1 MYLEFYFKSMED
13 KILIKNIDFNCNLAQ
28 TAGDFSNETETG
40 MIEHM
45 SSLNIACGFHA
56 GDPLTIKKVLEQCRH
71 KNKVIGAHIGF
82 PANPEENQYDEDEIE
97 AIVLYQIG
105 AIASFAKAYSLEI
118 EHVRLHGEMKKRAS
132 ENMDFALSVAKSIQ
146 KFSKWLIYYGEAGN
160 VIENIA
166 SELDINIAREI
177 YLNKNYTEAGIV
189 DKNLPDFENTQKS
202 IERLKRLLETSEIDN
217 TAGSLTKIKFDTIH
231 FGTKAENAVEL
242 AKEANSII
250 VPKPV
255 NYNRVV
261 DSGWV

>member
-1 MYLEFYFKSMED
+1 MEFYFKSMED

-28 TAGDFSNETETG
+28 TAGDYSNETETG
-40 MIEHM
+40 MIEYM

-82 PANPEENQYDEDEIE
+82 PANGAEKQYDEDEIE

-118 EHVRLHGEMKKRAS
+118 EHVRLHGKMRELAS
-132 ENMDFALSVAKSIQ
+132 ENLDFALSVAKSIQ

-166 SELDINIAREI
+166 SELDINVAREI
-177 YLNKNYTEAGIV
+177 YLNKNYTESGFV

-217 TAGSLTKIKFDTIH
+217 TAGSLTKINFDTIH

-242 AKEANSII
+242 AKEANAII

-261 DSGWV
+261 ESGWV

>member
-1 MYLEFYFKSMED
+1 MRE
-13 KILIKNIDFNCNLAQ
+13 LASK
-28 TAGDFSNETETG
+28 D
-40 MIEHM
+40 
-45 SSLNIACGFHA
+45 L
-56 GDPLTIKKVLEQCRH
+56 P
-71 KNKVIGAHIGF
+71 
-82 PANPEENQYDEDEIE
+82 
-97 AIVLYQIG
+97 
-105 AIASFAKAYSLEI
+105 
-118 EHVRLHGEMKKRAS
+118 
-132 ENMDFALSVAKSIQ
+132 FALSVTKSIQ

-202 IERLKRLLETSEIDN
+202 IERLKILLETSEIDN